1 MDIVLGTTK
10 RKMIDIPEEVL
21 RRLSVKAAR
30 RGMDLKKYIE
40 GLLARDA
47 ADMTTD
53 MDDEEAYR
61 WLSSND
67 PEGLVPADEKE
78 QERFRKWLEL

>member
-1 MDIVLGTTK
+1 
-10 RKMIDIPEEVL
+10 
-21 RRLSVKAAR
+21 
-30 RGMDLKKYIE
+30 MDLKKYIE